1 MSAQQHAHAGDH
13 GGAWDHTLSEHRQRQ
28 AEHIVAAAMG
38 IIARDGVAALT
49 MSAVAEEA
57 GISRQTLYKYF
68 PDVDAVLVG
77 MTRLSEAVEW
87 DLAERAERAE
97 DATAGLLLFVEA
109 SLAAATAG
117 HPSPAAL
124 ASTLPPEA
132 RASLQA
138 HVDRVESLVV
148 RLMRRGLED
157 GSFRSDLDPELDGR
171 LVYGMVMAAHDLA
184 ERTPVDAS
192 RLAEHVAKS
201 VFRVVAVKPS

>member
-1 MSAQQHAHAGDH
+1 MAARRHASSGDH
-13 GGAWDHTLSEHRQRQ
+13 GGSWDDALSEHRQRQ
-28 AEHIVAAAMG
+28 AEHIAASAMA
-38 IIARDGVAALT
+38 IIAGVGVSALT
-49 MSAVAEEA
+49 MSAIASEA
-57 GISRQTLYKYF
+57 DISRQTLYKYF
-68 PDVDAVLVG
+68 PDVDAVLLG
-77 MTRLSEAVEW
+77 MTRLSEAMES
-87 DLAERAERAE
+87 DLSERVERAE

-109 SLAAATAG
+109 SLAAAAVG

-138 HVDRVESLVV
+138 HVDRAESLVV

-157 GSFRSDLDPELDGR
+157 GSFRFDLDPEIDGR

-192 RLAEHVAKS
+192 RLAEHVAES
-201 VFRVVAVKPS
+201 ILRVVAVKPS